1 MKHMCYKYYEE
12 NIKNFINVLNKINKE
27 NLKEADKDMVKH
39 INKQVLIFET
49 DLENDGN
56 ESAEK
61 NKEKN
66 RRSKSAY
73 KKFIT
78 MIFGDNQFD
87 CLFYFYQKRN
97 E

>member
-61 NKEKN
+61 IKKKIEEAKALIKN
-66 RRSKSAY
+66 LL
-73 KKFIT
+73 
-78 MIFGDNQFD
+78 Q
-87 CLFYFYQKRN
+87 
-97 E
+97 